1 MKYNNML
8 LTMLLALTLVLVL
21 AQFMNINQNLIWG
34 ILAVLLLAEVAL
46 AACLNQA
53 LWSKWQGEDLQE
65 NNSTLATDVTNH
77 GLRDAMNEVSGT
89 LEYES
94 TIINQEITRVD
105 VLISEASSLMSAS
118 FQQIHQ
124 LSDQQSALT
133 AEIMAQENDEESD
146 TQHQSKMH
154 QFIDETGSVLDHFV
168 QVMVTGSKSSM
179 EIVHYIDDMVDKLD
193 GIFTLIESVEGL
205 ANQTNLLAL
214 NASIEAAR
222 AGEAGRGFSVVAD
235 EVRTLSKASTSFNE
249 QIKENIS
256 TAKQTIDVLREKV
269 GKTASQDLS
278 DTIRA
283 KERMSTMLENM
294 AQSSDIVSA
303 KMQQISE
310 VGDELNGAVGDAVRS
325 LQFEDIAS
333 QALGSM
339 HHNVD
344 SLQQIASLLNAIY
357 TSQGSIDNQALVT
370 CIQECQNIHAQAK
383 DRNTGRTVAQ
393 HDMDEGE
400 VELF

>member
-1 MKYNNML
+1 MKVNNML
-8 LTMLLALTLVLVL
+8 LAALLVLTVVL
-21 AQFMNINQNLIWG
+21 GLNQFLMLDQTLIWG
-34 ILAVLLLAEVAL
+34 VLSTLLLVEVAL
-46 AACLNQA
+46 AVWLNQA
-53 LWSKWQGEDLQE
+53 LWSKGHNKQSQDNKNTQADVATNELQE
-65 NNSTLATDVTNH
+65 
-77 GLRDAMNEVSGT
+77 AMQEVAGT

-105 VLISEASSLMSAS
+105 VLISEASSLMSDS

-154 QFIDETGSVLDHFV
+154 QFIDETGSILDHFV
-168 QVMVTGSKSSM
+168 QVMVLGSKSSM
-179 EIVHYIDDMVDKLD
+179 EIVHYIDDMVAKLD

-222 AGEAGRGFSVVAD
+222 AGEAGRGVSVVAD
-235 EVRTLSKASTSFNE
+235 EGRTLSKASTSFNE

-256 TAKQTIDVLREKV
+256 TAKKTIDVLREKV

-278 DTIRA
+278 DTISA
-283 KERMSTMLENM
+283 KERMSTMLQNMSEN
-294 AQSSDIVSA
+294 SDIVSE
-303 KMQQISE
+303 KMQQISS
-310 VGDELNGAVGDAVRS
+310 VGTQLNGAVGDAVRS

-344 SLQQIASLLNAIY
+344 SLQQIASLLSAIY
-357 TSQGSIDNQALVT
+357 TAQGSIDSQALTT
-370 CIQECQNIHAQAK
+370 CIQECQGIHAQAR

>member
-1 MKYNNML
+1 MKFNNML
-8 LTMLLALTLVLVL
+8 LALLLVLTLVLSL
-21 AQFMNINQNLIWG
+21 DQFIGLDQALIWG
-34 ILAVLLLAEVAL
+34 VLSLLVLVEVAL
-46 AACLNQA
+46 VVFLNQG
-53 LWSKWQGEDLQE
+53 LWLKWQNNQPEDE
-65 NNSTLATDVTNH
+65 NTLATDVTTNE
-77 GLRDAMNEVSGT
+77 LRDAMHEVSGT

-133 AEIMAQENDEESD
+133 AEIMAQDDDDDSD
-146 TQHQSKMH
+146 IQHQSKMH
-154 QFIDETGSVLDHFV
+154 QFIDETGSILDHFV
-168 QVMVTGSKSSM
+168 QVMVLGSKSSM
-179 EIVHYIDDMVDKLD
+179 EIVHYIDDMVAKLD

-235 EVRTLSKASTSFNE
+235 EVRSLSRASTNFNE

-278 DTIRA
+278 DTITA
-283 KERMSTMLENM
+283 KERMSTMLQNM
-294 AQSSDIVSA
+294 SESSDIVNA
-303 KMQQISE
+303 KMQQISN
-310 VGDELNGAVGDAVRS
+310 VGEQLNGAVGDAVRS

-344 SLQQIASLLNAIY
+344 SLQQIASLVSAIFS
-357 TSQGSIDNQALVT
+357 SQGNIDTQALAA
-370 CIQECQNIHAQAK
+370 CIEECQSIHAQAK